1 MVGSKIR
8 TIRTLKGFSQEYMS
22 ERLKISQTSYSDIEN
37 DKTKINLERIQE
49 IAAIFE
55 MHINDLLSFDANQV
69 FNNTFNENSKGFFKV
84 KKFFNESFENERTA
98 YKQQIETL
106 KEEIVYLRKKLD
118 SV

>member
-37 DKTKINLERIQE
+37 DKTKINLDRIHE

-55 MHINDLLSFDANQV
+55 MDINDLLSFDANQV
-69 FNNTFNENSKGFFKV
+69 FNNTFNENSKGFFNV
-84 KKFFNESFENERTA
+84 KRFFNESFENERST

-118 SV
+118 NV